1 MEWINKYLYDPK
13 QLHHLLRVEE
23 YIERYINGES
33 YEKCLRSKMPEFLK
47 QVKTGES
54 FDLDAARVV
63 AKKSIDHIDE
73 MCDEFL
79 KGEWSIDETI
89 NALLDDVQ
97 YEIMRI
103 AIKKEIGE

>member
-1 MEWINKYLYDPK
+1 M
-13 QLHHLLRVEE
+13 V
-23 YIERYINGES
+23 
-33 YEKCLRSKMPEFLK
+33 
-47 QVKTGES
+47 
-54 FDLDAARVV
+54 
-63 AKKSIDHIDE
+63 KKSIDHIDE

-97 YEIMRI
+97 YEIIRI

>member
-1 MEWINKYLYDPK
+1 MNYHSDQWIMDRAQEHYNEALEYFPK
-13 QLHHLLRVEE
+13 A
-23 YIERYINGES
+23 
-33 YEKCLRSKMPEFLK
+33 
-47 QVKTGES
+47 GES
-54 FDLDAARVV
+54 FDLDTARVV

-79 KGEWSIDETI
+79 KNEWSVDEAI

>member
-1 MEWINKYLYDPK
+1 MNYHSDQWIMDMVQEHYMEWINKYLYDK
-13 QLHHLLRVEE
+13 
-23 YIERYINGES
+23 
-33 YEKCLRSKMPEFLK
+33 K
-47 QVKTGES
+47 VKTGES
-54 FDLDAARVV
+54 FYLDAARVV
-63 AKKSIDHIDE
+63 AKKSIDNIDK

-89 NALLDDVQ
+89 NTLLDDVQ

>member
-1 MEWINKYLYDPK
+1 M
-13 QLHHLLRVEE
+13 
-23 YIERYINGES
+23 
-33 YEKCLRSKMPEFLK
+33 RSKMPEFLK

-79 KGEWSIDETI
+79 KGQWSVDETI

-103 AIKKEIGE
+103 AIKKEIGD

>member
-1 MEWINKYLYDPK
+1 MK
-13 QLHHLLRVEE
+13 
-23 YIERYINGES
+23 
-33 YEKCLRSKMPEFLK
+33 
-47 QVKTGES
+47 
-54 FDLDAARVV
+54 A
-63 AKKSIDHIDE
+63 IDHIDE
-73 MCDEFL
+73 MCGEFL

>member
-1 MEWINKYLYDPK
+1 
-13 QLHHLLRVEE
+13 
-23 YIERYINGES
+23 
-33 YEKCLRSKMPEFLK
+33 MPDFLK
-47 QVKTGES
+47 QVKLGAY

-63 AKKSIDHIDE
+63 AKKSIEHIDE

-97 YEIMRI
+97 YEIMII

>member
-1 MEWINKYLYDPK
+1 
-13 QLHHLLRVEE
+13 
-23 YIERYINGES
+23 
-33 YEKCLRSKMPEFLK
+33 MPEFLK
-47 QVKTGES
+47 KVKTGES
-54 FDLDAARVV
+54 FDLYAVRVV
-63 AKKSIDHIDE
+63 AKKSIDHIDK

-103 AIKKEIGE
+103 EIKKEIGE